1 MARAKSSGRSKTAL
15 AIEEINQGIDMLR
28 KQVAKVED
36 LKSEGFPYRDAFRA
50 RAELQIRE
58 SIRRIFGDKSPEF
71 QAHQHYKLRT
81 NTPTEITE
89 TLSMLNGLI
98 AKLESKKLDLLG
110 LSPGEPSASPP
121 QAGTPQSAPHLALV
135 PPARVT
141 VASLVPPV
149 APPPVTMSI
158 PLATNVAAAP
168 ASATATSPAPSAQP
182 PAPPQAAVAAAPPN
196 SPPVQPASVAFAPS
210 SAMPPPPPPTQ
221 TAAYSPSVSPA
232 QSAPSPVQRTETPP
246 YGSPQPDQATVPV
259 SSPSAPIPVFPS
271 PVQPADPKRHPART
285 HAMPA
290 APPALESPPWAAAG
304 PPTPVSAM
312 PPPADAAEVAPPPNV
327 SSGILQPDGPE
338 LAPAAGHRPRPQATS
353 KLAPSPMD
361 AHLTRQAGA
370 STRSAARRA
379 GEPDDSRPDST
390 KPTPSDSGDEPDP
403 LDLVRKICTRFH
415 MVVRQLR
422 LRREYRATLDVEDEY
437 DVQDLF
443 YALLRLEFDEISSEE
458 WMPFY
463 TDCASRTTFFLNREG
478 IAIVVKK
485 TRPGVGAREIAEQL
499 QADAERYAARE
510 HCRTLFCFVYDP
522 EGRIGNPR
530 GLEMDL
536 TSVSDRYTVELL
548 VAPK

>member
-98 AKLESKKLDLLG
+98 ARLESKKLDLLG
-110 LSPGEPSASPP
+110 LSPTEPTASAP
-121 QAGTPQSAPHLALV
+121 QAGTPQSVPHPTVV
-135 PPARVT
+135 PPAQVT
-141 VASLVPPV
+141 VTPLVPPV
-149 APPPVTMSI
+149 VPPPVTMSI
-158 PLATNVAAAP
+158 PLATNVAASP
-168 ASATATSPAPSAQP
+168 PSVTSTPTAPSAQP
-182 PAPPQAAVAAAPPN
+182 PAPPPPAVAAAPPN
-196 SPPVQPASVAFAPS
+196 SPPVQPDSVAFAPS
-210 SAMPPPPPPTQ
+210 SAMPPPPSPTP
-221 TAAYSPSVSPA
+221 TAVRSPLVNPTP
-232 QSAPSPVQRTETPP
+232 SAHPSIQRTEIPP
-246 YGSPQPDQATVPV
+246 QVSPQPGQATAPV
-259 SSPSAPIPVFPS
+259 SSPSMPIPGSLPL
-271 PVQPADPKRHPART
+271 VQAAASNPRSART
-285 HAMPA
+285 HATPA
-290 APPALESPPWAAAG
+290 APPVFASPPQAADG

-312 PPPADAAEVAPPPNV
+312 PPPTDATEAALTSNAP
-327 SSGILQPDGPE
+327 SAIQSQDGPE
-338 LAPAAGHRPRPQATS
+338 PAPAAGHRPRPRATS
-353 KLAPSPMD
+353 KPAPAPTVEP
-361 AHLTRQAGA
+361 LTRQAGQP
-370 STRSAARRA
+370 TRSAARTDA
-379 GEPDDSRPDST
+379 
-390 KPTPSDSGDEPDP
+390 PTPTPPGSAGEPDP

-443 YALLRLEFDEISSEE
+443 YALLRLEFDEVSAEE
-458 WMPFY
+458 WMPSY
-463 TDCASRTTFFLNREG
+463 TDCASRTTFVLNREG

-510 HCRTLFCFVYDP
+510 NCRTLFCFVYDP

>member
-98 AKLESKKLDLLG
+98 SKLESKKLDLLG
-110 LSPGEPSASPP
+110 LSPGEPTASPP
-121 QAGTPQSAPHLALV
+121 QSGTPQSAPHLTLV
-135 PPARVT
+135 PPAQVT
-141 VASLVPPV
+141 VTPLVPPV
-149 APPPVTMSI
+149 VPPPATMSI
-158 PLATNVAAAP
+158 SLATNAATP
-168 ASATATSPAPSAQP
+168 ASATSTPPAPSAQP
-182 PAPPQAAVAAAPPN
+182 SAVAAAPPN
-196 SPPVQPASVAFAPS
+196 SPPVQPSSVAFAPG
-210 SAMPPPPPPTQ
+210 SAMPPPPLPTQ
-221 TAAYSPSVSPA
+221 TTAFSPSVSPV
-232 QSAPSPVQRTETPP
+232 QSAPSSVQRTETPP
-246 YGSPQPDQATVPV
+246 YASPQSDHATAPV
-259 SSPSAPIPVFPS
+259 SSPSAPIPTSPS
-271 PVQPADPKRHPART
+271 PVQPGAPKRHLSRT
-285 HAMPA
+285 HAMPT
-290 APPALESPPWAAAG
+290 APPAPESPSTAAAV

-312 PPPADAAEVAPPPNV
+312 PPPADATEAALTANAP
-327 SSGILQPDGPE
+327 SAIQSQDGPE
-338 LAPAAGHRPRPQATS
+338 PDPAAGYRARPRAIS
-353 KLAPSPMD
+353 KPAPAPTVE
-361 AHLTRQAGA
+361 HLVQQAGQP
-370 STRSAARRA
+370 TRSAARTDA
-379 GEPDDSRPDST
+379 P
-390 KPTPSDSGDEPDP
+390 KPTPSGSAGEPDP

-415 MVVRQLR
+415 RVVRQLR
-422 LRREYRATLDVEDEY
+422 LRRDYRATLDVEDEY

-443 YALLRLEFDEISSEE
+443 HALLRLELDEVSTEE
-458 WMPFY
+458 WMPSY
-463 TDCASRTTFFLNREG
+463 TDCASRTTFVLHRG
-478 IAIVVKK
+478 AIAIVVKK

-499 QADAERYAARE
+499 QEDAKRYAARE
-510 HCRTLFCFVYDP
+510 NCRTLFCFVYDP

>member
-15 AIEEINQGIDMLR
+15 AIEEINQGIDLLR

-36 LKSEGFPYRDAFRA
+36 LKSEGFPYRDAYRV

-71 QAHQHYKLRT
+71 QAHQHYTLRT

-110 LSPGEPSASPP
+110 LSPEEPSASPP
-121 QAGTPQSAPHLALV
+121 QAGTAQSAPHLALV
-135 PPARVT
+135 PPAQVT
-141 VASLVPPV
+141 VASLVQPV
-149 APPPVTMSI
+149 VPPPVTMSI
-158 PLATNVAAAP
+158 PLATNVAAP
-168 ASATATSPAPSAQP
+168 ASATATSPASSARP
-182 PAPPQAAVAAAPPN
+182 PASPQAAVAAAPPN

-210 SAMPPPPPPTQ
+210 SAMPLPPPPTQ

-232 QSAPSPVQRTETPP
+232 QFAPSPVQRTETSP
-246 YGSPQPDQATVPV
+246 YVSPEPDQATAPV

-271 PVQPADPKRHPART
+271 PVLPVDPKHHPART
-285 HAMPA
+285 RAMPA
-290 APPALESPPWAAAG
+290 APPALESSPPAAAG

-312 PPPADAAEVAPPPNV
+312 PPSADAAEVAPPSNA
-327 SSGILQPDGPE
+327 SSGTLQPDGPE
-338 LAPAAGHRPRPQATS
+338 PAPAAGYRPRPQETS
-353 KLAPSPMD
+353 TLAPAPMG

-370 STRSAARRA
+370 STRSTARKA
-379 GEPDDSRPDST
+379 GEPDTSRPDST

-403 LDLVRKICTRFH
+403 LDFVRKICTRFH

-422 LRREYRATLDVEDEY
+422 LRREYRATLDVEDEF

-458 WMPFY
+458 WMPSY
-463 TDCASRTTFFLNREG
+463 TNCASRTTFFLNRER

-499 QADAERYAARE
+499 QADSERYAARE
-510 HCRTLFCFVYDP
+510 NCRTLFCFVYDP